1 LGNFLVVLPAQNGP
15 ADADAIFSQ
24 GTELAQTLLSTQ
36 PSAQLHADWFHAA
49 SFPRHNGSGSA
60 IVHHEATGSWLAT
73 LGTWFHADGL
83 SSGDEAKLLDR
94 YLNGNASQLGRELEG
109 SFAIVIGD
117 GRTREVVVIT
127 DVCGNLHCFIRRMSR
142 AIAISGSSLL
152 LAALESFHLDPVA
165 LQEFIATGV
174 IYEERS
180 IFQEV
185 RKFGPA
191 TVERIQPGGGASTT
205 ERYWSPASV
214 RPESIAG
221 EEAVQALWSGL
232 CVAAQKIGNTFPRP
246 LCDLTGGYDS
256 RAEVAAFVASGV
268 PIAVTV
274 SGPPASADVSV
285 SQGLAGLAGIPHIY
299 FDPPLE
305 ISLELARKS
314 LPLTDGE
321 YDLVLYSRVQQIHQ
335 SSIGKYDISVN
346 GSFGE
351 IARGYWWE
359 LLFPHVG
366 QHESLDTRML
376 AARRFAAGAFDA
388 SVFREKL
395 DLAGHLARAI
405 DRANFGMDKLP
416 NTLQMDSAYILLRM
430 QRWHGRIMSSTNR
443 LWPCVSPFMF
453 RSILEVMLATSA
465 SDRGRSLLIRRMLA
479 KFQPKWA
486 NYPLEHGY
494 PAAPAT
500 WKNFYRFTPLA
511 PYYAGRVLN
520 KIKSRIGWG
529 NSTATLSS
537 LARQRLQ
544 LWSQPDVRELLD
556 PQKMQLATT
565 LDPNGLKSFLHHS
578 QQTHFPHDEQFT
590 RVLSLEIALRVLET
604 TVNGVR

>member
-1 LGNFLVVLPAQNGP
+1 
-15 ADADAIFSQ
+15 
-24 GTELAQTLLSTQ
+24 
-36 PSAQLHADWFHAA
+36 
-49 SFPRHNGSGSA
+49 
-60 IVHHEATGSWLAT
+60 
-73 LGTWFHADGL
+73 
-83 SSGDEAKLLDR
+83 
-94 YLNGNASQLGRELEG
+94 
-109 SFAIVIGD
+109 
-117 GRTREVVVIT
+117 
-127 DVCGNLHCFIRRMSR
+127 
-142 AIAISGSSLL
+142 
-152 LAALESFHLDPVA
+152 
-165 LQEFIATGV
+165 
-174 IYEERS
+174 
-180 IFQEV
+180 
-185 RKFGPA
+185 
-191 TVERIQPGGGASTT
+191 
-205 ERYWSPASV
+205 
-214 RPESIAG
+214 
-221 EEAVQALWSGL
+221 
-232 CVAAQKIGNTFPRP
+232 
-246 LCDLTGGYDS
+246 
-256 RAEVAAFVASGV
+256 
-268 PIAVTV
+268 
-274 SGPPASADVSV
+274 
-285 SQGLAGLAGIPHIY
+285 
-299 FDPPLE
+299 
-305 ISLELARKS
+305 
-314 LPLTDGE
+314 
-321 YDLVLYSRVQQIHQ
+321 
-335 SSIGKYDISVN
+335 
-346 GSFGE
+346 
-351 IARGYWWE
+351 
-359 LLFPHVG
+359 
-366 QHESLDTRML
+366 ML

-395 DLAGHLARAI
+395 GLAGHLARAL

-453 RSILEVMLATSA
+453 RSVLEVMLATSA
-465 SDRGRSLLIRRMLA
+465 IDRQRSLLIRRMLA

-520 KIKSRIGWG
+520 KIKSRIGWR
-529 NSTATLSS
+529 NPTATLSS